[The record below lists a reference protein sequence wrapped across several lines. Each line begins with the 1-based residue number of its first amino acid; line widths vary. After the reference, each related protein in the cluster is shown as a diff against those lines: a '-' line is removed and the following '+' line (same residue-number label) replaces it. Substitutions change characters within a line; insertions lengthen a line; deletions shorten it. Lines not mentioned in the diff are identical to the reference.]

1 MSLNQIN
8 FNRLRNSSDRRS
20 LLLGVLIVGA
30 LILFEVFNFSTTHFA
45 LQDLLGDLKTLGIRW
60 ATLLSLAFCAIDFA
74 GISRMFSPEQGRDEP
89 REIWFLFGAWLLAAT
104 MNASLTWW
112 GVSMA
117 ISNHSIQS
125 AAIIDAS
132 KILQVVPL
140 FVAILVWVIR
150 VLVIGTIGSLGE
162 QMLWGQQPSTANRS
176 RSLRSSRQPVSAARQ
191 AQPHNNS
198 SSARFSAPMAQEKR
212 SPQEESVRIN
222 AATARPPVSAAMP
235 RENAVHRPNR
245 RFQSAEPTY
254 HQLNTLGNEADN
266 HSSQSARKM

>member
-20 LLLGVLIVGA
+20 LFLGVLIVGA

-125 AAIIDAS
+125 AVIIDSS

-162 QMLWGQQPSTANRS
+162 QMLWGQQPRMANRS

-191 AQPHNNS
+191 AQPRSNS
-198 SSARFSAPMAQEKR
+198 SPARFSAPMAQEKR
-212 SPQEESVRIN
+212 SSREEPVRIN
-222 AATARPPVSAAMP
+222 AATAHPPVSAAMP
-235 RENAVHRPNR
+235 RENAVYRPNR

-266 HSSQSARKM
+266 LTSQSMRKM

>member
-1 MSLNQIN
+1 MSLNQSN
-8 FNRLRNSSDRRS
+8 FNRLRNPSDRRS

-45 LQDLLGDLKTLGIRW
+45 LQDLLGDLKTFGIRW

-74 GISRMFSPEQGRDEP
+74 GISRMFSPEQGHDEP

-125 AAIIDAS
+125 AAIIDSS

-140 FVAILVWVIR
+140 FIAILVWIIR
-150 VLVIGTIGSLGE
+150 VLVIGTLGSLGE
-162 QMLWGQQPSTANRS
+162 EMLWGQQPSVANRS
-176 RSLRSSRQPVSAARQ
+176 RSLRSSRQPVNAARQ
-191 AQPHNNS
+191 AQPQRNS
-198 SSARFSAPMAQEKR
+198 TNARFSAPMAHER
-212 SPQEESVRIN
+212 HTTQEEPVRIN
-222 AATARPPVSAAMP
+222 AATAHPPVSAAMP
-235 RENAVHRPNR
+235 RENAVYRPNR

-254 HQLNTLGNEADN
+254 HSLNNLGNEADN
-266 HSSQSARKM
+266 HTSQSMRKL